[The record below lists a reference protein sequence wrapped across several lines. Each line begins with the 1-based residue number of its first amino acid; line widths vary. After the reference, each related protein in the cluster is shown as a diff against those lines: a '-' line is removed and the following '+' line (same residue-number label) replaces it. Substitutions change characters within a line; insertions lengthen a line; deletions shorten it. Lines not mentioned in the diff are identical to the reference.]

1 MTESNQQ
8 AAADLLLAARAD
20 PARRLAALPEALRPA
35 DQAAAYAIQ
44 RCVMAQL
51 GLIGGWKVG
60 AANPQ
65 AAPICGPMPA
75 SRIALQPITLR
86 LAPGYDRGV
95 EAEMAFRMKADLPP
109 RGIDYTRDEVIAA
122 IASAHPAIEWLQPR
136 FRDAD
141 AVDPLSHLA
150 DTQSHGGFV
159 YGEAVHGWHSID
171 FTAETVTQAVGDE
184 PAVTRTGNPGGEMI
198 RLVAWLANVGA
209 AWAGGLRA
217 GQFVTCGSWT
227 GKTMVSAGQHV
238 AVGFPSLG
246 RVELTA

>member
-1 MTESNQQ
+1 MPEPIQQ
-8 AAADLLLAARAD
+8 AAADLLLAARTD
-20 PARRLAALPEALRPA
+20 PARRLVALPEALRPA

-44 RCVMAQL
+44 QRVMDQL
-51 GLIGGWKVG
+51 GQIGGWKVG
-60 AANPQ
+60 AANPK
-65 AAPICGPMPA
+65 AAPVCGPMPA

-86 LAPGYDRGV
+86 LAPGYDRVV
-95 EAEMAFRMKADLPP
+95 EAEVAFRMKADLPP
-109 RGIDYTRDEVIAA
+109 RGADYTHDEIVAA

-159 YGEAVHGWHSID
+159 YGEAVHCWQGID
-171 FTAETVTQAVGDE
+171 FVGETVSQAVGDE
-184 PAVTRTGNPGGEMI
+184 PAMTRTGNPGGEMI

-227 GKTMVSAGQHV
+227 GKTLVSAGQRV
-238 AVGFPSLG
+238 VVGFPSLG